1 MTKAGMKTP
10 EKGKT
15 GNKRYQPYE
24 PPKISTVEPEPDSG
38 NLLKR
43 LMESDESRL
52 TEPIISLDSRTEFD
66 GRESWEKDRGDRGI
80 LKLYNVYNDDNTLK
94 LELKEVNEDG
104 SEISRCN
111 AKIDSIKLK
120 YDFLSQIRSTDST
133 KRGYGTNLLYLLAKA
148 RNDEIVHNGIN
159 YNEITIRDFLPVIFN
174 PFRNLFHLSVT
185 LWSEKFKISS
195 PQFTLFEPF
204 YREELSGV
212 VYILYNHENT
222 EEDSLEKEIET
233 LKEEKIRLLAEMENL
248 RKRFEREKVETIKF
262 GSINLARDIL
272 SPGDNLERALDAL
285 PEDENHPE
293 SIKNLID
300 GLKMVLK
307 EYKSTLEKHGVKK
320 IETLN
325 KKFDHNFHQAMMEV
339 ENNDVEEGTVVQ
351 EVQSG
356 YTMHDRLLRAAMV
369 GVSKKPVAKK
379 EEPTEEKEEDNP
391 ENESKEKS

>member
-1 MTKAGMKTP
+1 MV
-10 EKGKT
+10 EKK
-15 GNKRYQPYE
+15 
-24 PPKISTVEPEPDSG
+24 
-38 NLLKR
+38 
-43 LMESDESRL
+43 
-52 TEPIISLDSRTEFD
+52 
-66 GRESWEKDRGDRGI
+66 
-80 LKLYNVYNDDNTLK
+80 
-94 LELKEVNEDG
+94 
-104 SEISRCN
+104 
-111 AKIDSIKLK
+111 
-120 YDFLSQIRSTDST
+120 
-133 KRGYGTNLLYLLAKA
+133 
-148 RNDEIVHNGIN
+148 
-159 YNEITIRDFLPVIFN
+159 
-174 PFRNLFHLSVT
+174 
-185 LWSEKFKISS
+185 
-195 PQFTLFEPF
+195 
-204 YREELSGV
+204 
-212 VYILYNHENT
+212 
-222 EEDSLEKEIET
+222 EEDSQQEIKEPDYENIENEEDNNENQENTVTEETNKDENKEENSLENEIEI
-233 LKEEKIRLLAEMENL
+233 LKEERIRLLAEMENL

-325 KKFDHNFHQAMMEV
+325 QKFDHNFHQAMMEV

-369 GVSKKPVAKK
+369 GVSKKLVAKT
-379 EEPTEEKEEDNP
+379 EEPKEEKEEDNP

>member
-1 MTKAGMKTP
+1 MV
-10 EKGKT
+10 EKKEED
-15 GNKRYQPYE
+15 NQQEEIKE
-24 PPKISTVEPEPDSG
+24 SASENIENEEDNNDSQE
-38 NLLKR
+38 NT
-43 LMESDESRL
+43 D
-52 TEPIISLDSRTEFD
+52 TE
-66 GRESWEKDRGDRGI
+66 
-80 LKLYNVYNDDNTLK
+80 
-94 LELKEVNEDG
+94 
-104 SEISRCN
+104 EISE
-111 AKIDSIKLK
+111 D
-120 YDFLSQIRSTDST
+120 
-133 KRGYGTNLLYLLAKA
+133 
-148 RNDEIVHNGIN
+148 
-159 YNEITIRDFLPVIFN
+159 
-174 PFRNLFHLSVT
+174 
-185 LWSEKFKISS
+185 
-195 PQFTLFEPF
+195 
-204 YREELSGV
+204 
-212 VYILYNHENT
+212 ENT

-307 EYKSTLEKHGVKK
+307 EYKNTLEKHGVKK

-325 KKFDHNFHQAMMEV
+325 QKFDHNFHQAMMEV

-369 GVSKKPVAKK
+369 GVSKKQVAKT

>member
-1 MTKAGMKTP
+1 MV
-10 EKGKT
+10 EKKEED
-15 GNKRYQPYE
+15 NQQEEIK
-24 PPKISTVEPEPDSG
+24 EPDSE
-38 NLLKR
+38 NI
-43 LMESDESRL
+43 ENEEDNN
-52 TEPIISLDSRTEFD
+52 DS
-66 GRESWEKDRGDRGI
+66 
-80 LKLYNVYNDDNTLK
+80 
-94 LELKEVNEDG
+94 
-104 SEISRCN
+104 
-111 AKIDSIKLK
+111 
-120 YDFLSQIRSTDST
+120 Q
-133 KRGYGTNLLYLLAKA
+133 
-148 RNDEIVHNGIN
+148 
-159 YNEITIRDFLPVIFN
+159 
-174 PFRNLFHLSVT
+174 
-185 LWSEKFKISS
+185 
-195 PQFTLFEPF
+195 
-204 YREELSGV
+204 
-212 VYILYNHENT
+212 ENT
-222 EEDSLEKEIET
+222 DTEETSEDENKEEDSLEKEIET

-307 EYKSTLEKHGVKK
+307 EYKNTLEKHGVKK

-325 KKFDHNFHQAMMEV
+325 QKFDHNFHQAMMEV

-369 GVSKKPVAKK
+369 GVSKKPVAKT
-379 EEPTEEKEEDNP
+379 EEPKEEKEEDNL

>member
-1 MTKAGMKTP
+1 MVEKKEEDNQQEEIKA
-10 EKGKT
+10 
-15 GNKRYQPYE
+15 
-24 PPKISTVEPEPDSG
+24 PDSE
-38 NLLKR
+38 NI
-43 LMESDESRL
+43 E
-52 TEPIISLDSRTEFD
+52 
-66 GRESWEKDRGDRGI
+66 
-80 LKLYNVYNDDNTLK
+80 
-94 LELKEVNEDG
+94 
-104 SEISRCN
+104 
-111 AKIDSIKLK
+111 
-120 YDFLSQIRSTDST
+120 
-133 KRGYGTNLLYLLAKA
+133 
-148 RNDEIVHNGIN
+148 NDEDNN
-159 YNEITIRDFLPVIFN
+159 DT
-174 PFRNLFHLSVT
+174 
-185 LWSEKFKISS
+185 
-195 PQFTLFEPF
+195 Q
-204 YREELSGV
+204 
-212 VYILYNHENT
+212 ENT
-222 EEDSLEKEIET
+222 DTEETSEEENSEENNLEKEIET

-325 KKFDHNFHQAMMEV
+325 QKFDHNFHQAIMEV

-369 GVSKKPVAKK
+369 GVSKKPVAKTEPK
-379 EEPTEEKEEDNP
+379 EENEEDNP